1 MIELL
6 LTLLAMLLLLL
17 LEGFFSGAEIALV
30 NADKL
35 KLRQRA
41 KKGETGARL
50 MLELFKQPERLL
62 GTTLLGT
69 NIAMVTFTTL
79 GTVTLVRWFGD
90 LGELL
95 ALLILTPLV
104 LLLGE
109 VVPKS
114 VYQQKADILAPIV
127 IRPLR
132 WFSWLLFPVVF
143 VFAGFARLATRL
155 FGRKVPRNLFVA
167 REKMRLLLESADQ
180 APSDEIIDRERIRRA
195 MRFGDLTAQE
205 AMIPLHELVTLHT
218 RQSVARAIHLVH
230 GTGFNRL
237 PVYQADASQIV
248 GVVVLSTWDLLDP
261 ELAKRSLS
269 ELTRPVHY
277 VSANQPIAQLA
288 TELQNRDD
296 HLAIVVDE
304 FGSAVGMVT
313 LEDIFEQVVGEIEDV
328 DFRIHPPRHPGYEV
342 VEPGAILADAKL
354 PISEL
359 SDLLG
364 LEFGSVTFYTVGGL
378 LTTHLQHVPRKD
390 DTIEAYGYRFT
401 VTAADDRAALKVL
414 VTRAG
419 APARH

>member
-6 LTLLAMLLLLL
+6 LTLLAMVLLLL
-17 LEGFFSGAEIALV
+17 LEGFFSGSEIALV

-41 KKGETGARL
+41 KHGETGARL
-50 MLELFKQPERLL
+50 VLELFKQPERLL

-69 NIAMVTFTTL
+69 NIAMVSFTTL
-79 GTVTLVRWFGD
+79 GTVTLVRSFGD

-114 VYQQKADILAPIV
+114 VYQQKADTLAPIA
-127 IRPLR
+127 IRPLH

-143 VFAGFARLATRL
+143 VFAGFARLAARL
-155 FGRKVPRNLFVA
+155 FGRGAPRNLFVA
-167 REKMRLLLESADQ
+167 KEKMRLLLESADQ
-180 APSDEIIDRERIRRA
+180 APSGDIIDRERIRRA

-205 AMIPLHELVTLHT
+205 VMIPLHELVTIHT

-230 GTGFNRL
+230 STGFNRL

-248 GVVVLSTWDLLDP
+248 GMVTLTTWELLDP
-261 ELAKRSLS
+261 ELAKCSLS
-269 ELTRPVHY
+269 ELTRPAHY
-277 VSANQPIAQLA
+277 VSANQPAAQLA
-288 TELQNRDD
+288 KELQQRDD

-313 LEDIFEQVVGEIEDV
+313 LEDIFEQVVGDIEDV
-328 DFRIHPPRHPGYEV
+328 DFRIHPPRHRGHEII
-342 VEPGAILADAKL
+342 EPGVILADGTL

-364 LEFGSVTFYTVGGL
+364 VEFSGATFYTVGGL
-378 LTTHLQHVPRKD
+378 LTTHLQHIPRKD
-390 DTIEAYGYRFT
+390 DTIETYGYCFT

-414 VTRAG
+414 VTKADSQAG
-419 APARH
+419 H